1 MDKEKFDYE
10 QFKKAA
16 IEGLKSGKGFSGPDN
31 VLLPLFKDF
40 LEGALDGE
48 LDNHLKQS
56 PEPNRRNGHNRKRVK
71 TDQGSFE
78 LETPRDRN
86 GDFEPELIKKRQTVI
101 GEAFENR
108 ILSLYSKGLS
118 YGDIQSHLLDLYG
131 MDVSVGKL
139 SAITDKVLP
148 LIQEWQGRRLEP
160 VYSIVWLD
168 AMHFKVRENGQVI
181 TKAVYIILGY
191 NMEGRKELLGM
202 YISES
207 ESARFWLSVL
217 TDLQNRGV
225 NDILISCMDN
235 LKGFSE
241 AVQAV
246 FPKTD
251 VQLCVIH
258 QIRNSFKYLSSKNRK
273 EFNEDLKPV
282 YQASNLTEAELA
294 MDHFEEKWGEKYPL
308 VIKSWR
314 TNWYHLTRFFDYSK
328 HLRRIMYTTN
338 TIEGFNKQIRRVTK
352 RKGAFPSETALMKLL
367 YLAQEDIT
375 KSWTFK
381 PPYWGQVKQELIIK
395 FGERCGIKA

>member
-1 MDKEKFDYE
+1 MVKENFDYE
-10 QFKKAA
+10 KFKKEAL
-16 IEGLKSGKGFSGPDN
+16 EGLRSGKGMSGRDN

-48 LDNHLKQS
+48 LDTHLKDS
-56 PEPNRRNGHNRKRVK
+56 EDSNRRNGHNRKTIK

-86 GDFEPELIKKRQTVI
+86 GDFEPELVRKRQTVI

-108 ILSLYSKGLS
+108 ILSLYAKGLS
-118 YGDIQSHLLDLYG
+118 YADIQGHLLDLYG

-148 LIQEWQGRRLEP
+148 LIQQWQGRRLEA
-160 VYSIVWLD
+160 VYAIIWLD

-181 TKAVYIILGY
+181 SKAVYIILGHT
-191 NMEGRKELLGM
+191 MEGQKDLLGM

-225 NDILISCMDN
+225 QDVLIACMDN
-235 LKGFSE
+235 LKGFTE
-241 AVQAV
+241 AIEAV

-251 VQLCVIH
+251 IQLCIIH
-258 QIRNSFKYLSSKNRK
+258 QIRNSFKYTASKDRK
-273 EFNEDLKPV
+273 EFNMDLKLI
-282 YQASNLTEAELA
+282 YHASNLAEAELA
-294 MDHFEEKWGEKYPL
+294 MEQFEEKWGQKYPL
-308 VIKSWR
+308 VIKSWKN
-314 TNWYHLTRFFDYSK
+314 NWHYLTCFFDYSR

-338 TIEGFNKQIRRVTK
+338 IIEGFNKQIRRVTK
-352 RKGAFPSETALMKLL
+352 RKGAFSNEMALMKIL
-367 YLAQEDIT
+367 YLAQQQIT
-375 KSWTFK
+375 KNWTSK
-381 PPYWGQVKQELIIK
+381 PAYWGQVKQELIIK
-395 FGERCGIKA
+395 FEERCKLKL

>member
-1 MDKEKFDYE
+1 MEKEKFDYE
-10 QFKKAA
+10 KFKREAL
-16 IEGLKSGKGFSGPDN
+16 EGLKSGKGFSGPDN
-31 VLLPLFKDF
+31 IMLPLFKDF

-48 LDNHLKQS
+48 LDIHLSETQV
-56 PEPNRRNGHNRKRVK
+56 PNRRNGHNRKTVK
-71 TDQGSFE
+71 TEQGEFI

-118 YGDIQSHLLDLYG
+118 YEDIQSHLLDLYG

-139 SAITDKVLP
+139 SAITDKVIP
-148 LIQEWQGRRLEP
+148 RIQEWQGRRLES

-181 TKAVYIILGY
+181 SKAVYIILGY
-191 NMEGRKELLGM
+191 NMEGKKDLLGM

-225 NDILISCMDN
+225 KDILIACMDN
-235 LKGFSE
+235 LKGFSD
-241 AVQAV
+241 AVAAV

-258 QIRNSFKYLSSKNRK
+258 QIRNSFKYMAAKNRK
-273 EFNEDLKPV
+273 AFTTDLKPI
-282 YQASNLTEAELA
+282 YQASNLAEAELA
-294 MDHFEEKWGEKYPL
+294 MDQFEEKWGEKYPL

-314 TNWYHLTRFFDYSK
+314 NNWYYLTRFFDYSW

-352 RKGAFPSETALMKLL
+352 RKGAFASEMALMKLL
-367 YLAQEDIT
+367 FLTQEEIT

-395 FGERCGIKA
+395 FEERCGKV

>member
-1 MDKEKFDYE
+1 MDKKKFDYE
-10 QFKKAA
+10 AFKKEAL
-16 IEGLKSGKGFSGPDN
+16 EGLKSGKGLSGPDN

-48 LDNHLKQS
+48 LDSHLEQS
-56 PEPNRRNGHNRKRVK
+56 VEPNRRNGHNRKRVK

-86 GDFEPELIKKRQTVI
+86 GDFEPELIRKRQTVL
-101 GEAFENR
+101 GEAFERR

-118 YGDIQSHLLDLYG
+118 YADIQSHLLELYG
-131 MDVSVGKL
+131 MDVSTGKL
-139 SAITDKVLP
+139 SAITDKVIP

-258 QIRNSFKYLSSKNRK
+258 QIRNSFKYLAFKNRK
-273 EFNEDLKPV
+273 EFNNDLKPV

-294 MDHFEEKWGEKYPL
+294 MDRFEEKWGEKYPL

-314 TNWYHLTRFFDYSK
+314 TNWHHLTRFFDYSK

-367 YLAQEDIT
+367 YLAQEEIT

-381 PPYWGQVKQELIIK
+381 PPYWGQVRQELIIK
-395 FGERCGIKA
+395 FGERCGPIT